1 MCFTFVFSLRQN
13 REDIWVEVVMKKKKI
28 KKLIKKY
35 ESELWKCRYKES
47 ALRVIKNNLSTSGY
61 QDLGYYEGRALLYES
76 IIDDLEKLLD

>member
-1 MCFTFVFSLRQN
+1 MG
-13 REDIWVEVVMKKKKI
+13 KKKI
-28 KKLIKKY
+28 EKLIKKY

>member
-1 MCFTFVFSLRQN
+1 MSAIDFLIHLGNIHT
-13 REDIWVEVVMKKKKI
+13 EVVMGKKKI
-28 KKLIKKY
+28 EKLIKKY

>member
-1 MCFTFVFSLRQN
+1 MKIAIRFLISF
-13 REDIWVEVVMKKKKI
+13 REYVSEVVMKKKI
-28 KKLIKKY
+28 EKLIKKY

>member
-1 MCFTFVFSLRQN
+1 M
-13 REDIWVEVVMKKKKI
+13 EVVMGKKKI
-28 KKLIKKY
+28 EKLIKKY

-47 ALRVIKNNLSTSGY
+47 VLRVIKNNLSTYGY

>member
-1 MCFTFVFSLRQN
+1 MKIAVRFLISF
-13 REDIWVEVVMKKKKI
+13 REYVSEVVMKKKI
-28 KKLIKKY
+28 EKLIKKY